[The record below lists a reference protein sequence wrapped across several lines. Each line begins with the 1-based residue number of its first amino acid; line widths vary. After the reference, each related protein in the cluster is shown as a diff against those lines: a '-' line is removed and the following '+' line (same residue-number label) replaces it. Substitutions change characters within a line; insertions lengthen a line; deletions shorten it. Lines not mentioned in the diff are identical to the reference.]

1 LYLGYRLSVYDLWLS
16 KESNSL
22 KLTMQSRLIFI
33 AMALAL
39 GAVLPMQAA
48 INSRLAK
55 TAGNPVMAA
64 FISFAV
70 GTIALMIYLIIAGQ
84 FQFRFVST
92 QSPWWIWTGGLLGT
106 FFVAGIVILL
116 PRLGVVLSFSLV
128 LAGQMLVAILFDQ
141 FGWLGV
147 AVREISP
154 GKIIGSVLLIIGVIL
169 IRKY

>member
-1 LYLGYRLSVYDLWLS
+1 
-16 KESNSL
+16 
-22 KLTMQSRLIFI
+22 MQSRLLFI

-48 INSRLAK
+48 INARLAK
-55 TAGNPVMAA
+55 TTGSPVMSA
-64 FISFAV
+64 FVSFAV
-70 GTIALMIYLIIAGQ
+70 GTLALMLFLIIAGQ
-84 FQFRFVST
+84 FQFKFFTSH
-92 QSPWWIWTGGLLGT
+92 SPWWIWTGGILGT

-128 LAGQMLVAILFDQ
+128 LAGQMFAAILFDQ

-147 AVREISP
+147 AVREISL
-154 GKIIGSVLLIIGVIL
+154 GKIIGAVLLIAGVIL

>member
-1 LYLGYRLSVYDLWLS
+1 
-16 KESNSL
+16 
-22 KLTMQSRLIFI
+22 M

-39 GAVLPMQAA
+39 GAILPMQAA
-48 INSRLAK
+48 INSRLAR

-70 GTIALMIYLIIAGQ
+70 GTVALMIFLFFAGQ
-84 FQFRFVST
+84 LHFRFITSS
-92 QSPWWIWTGGLLGT
+92 SPWWMWTGGLLGI
-106 FFVAGIVILL
+106 FFVAGIIVLL

-128 LAGQMLVAILFDQ
+128 LAGQMFAAIVFDQ

-147 AVREISP
+147 AVREISV
-154 GKIIGSVLLIIGVIL
+154 GKIIGSILLIIGVFL

>member
-1 LYLGYRLSVYDLWLS
+1 
-16 KESNSL
+16 
-22 KLTMQSRLIFI
+22 MQSRLLFM

-48 INSRLAK
+48 INARLAK
-55 TAGNPVMAA
+55 TAGSPVMAA

-70 GTIALMIYLIIAGQ
+70 GTLALMVFLIIAGQ
-84 FQFRFVST
+84 FKLGFISSST
-92 QSPWWIWTGGLLGT
+92 PWWSWTGGVLGT

-128 LAGQMLVAILFDQ
+128 LAGQMFTAILFDQ
-141 FGWLGV
+141 FGWMGL
-147 AVREISP
+147 AIKEISA
-154 GKIIGSVLLIIGVIL
+154 GKIIGVIMLILGVLL

>member
-1 LYLGYRLSVYDLWLS
+1 
-16 KESNSL
+16 
-22 KLTMQSRLIFI
+22 MQSRLLFI
-33 AMALAL
+33 VMALAL

-48 INSRLAK
+48 INARLAK
-55 TAGNPVMAA
+55 TSGNPVMAA

-70 GTIALMIYLIIAGQ
+70 GTIALMIFLIIAGQ
-84 FQFRFVST
+84 FKFGFITSP
-92 QSPWWIWTGGLLGT
+92 SPWWIWTGGLMGT

-128 LAGQMLVAILFDQ
+128 LAGQMFVAILFDQ

-154 GKIIGSVLLIIGVIL
+154 GKIIGAILLIAGVIL
-169 IRKY
+169 IRRY

>member
-1 LYLGYRLSVYDLWLS
+1 
-16 KESNSL
+16 
-22 KLTMQSRLIFI
+22 MQSRFLFI

-48 INSRLAK
+48 INTRLAR

-70 GTIALMIYLIIAGQ
+70 GTIALMVFLIIAGQ
-84 FQFRFVST
+84 FNLRFNNSW
-92 QSPWWIWTGGLLGT
+92 SPWWIWTGGLLGS

-116 PRLGVVLSFSLV
+116 PKLGVVLSFSLV
-128 LAGQMLVAILFDQ
+128 LAGQMFAAILIDQ
-141 FGWLGV
+141 FGWMGV
-147 AVREISP
+147 AVKEIST
-154 GKIIGSVLLIIGVIL
+154 GRIIGSVLLIIGVIL

>member
-1 LYLGYRLSVYDLWLS
+1 
-16 KESNSL
+16 
-22 KLTMQSRLIFI
+22 M

-39 GAVLPMQAA
+39 GAILPMQAA
-48 INSRLAK
+48 INARLAK
-55 TAGNPVMAA
+55 TAGSPVMAA

-70 GTIALMIYLIIAGQ
+70 GTLALMIFLIIAGQ
-84 FQFRFVST
+84 FHFRFNASA
-92 QSPWWIWTGGLLGT
+92 SPWWIWTGGLLGI

-128 LAGQMLVAILFDQ
+128 LAGQMLAAILFDQ

-147 AVREISP
+147 AVREISA
-154 GKIIGSVLLIIGVIL
+154 GKIIGSILLILGVFL